1 MKNITM
7 TLMDFLKVY
16 HDEGFH
22 LIDSLYNK
30 GILTAVNREGKLLTI
45 FHLDDECVIYRPLRV
60 TDNSYCGGYKMVCIR
75 GRNYY
80 LHRFIAECFCDN
92 TDQSVYTEVN
102 HINGDTRDNRPE
114 NLEWVTHSENMRLAG
129 CHGQMKKNGYYSR
142 KSQTLSFTDDREPLH
157 LTEEEYVQW
166 RLDHGLEKPKWARV
180 RRVRV

>member
-80 LHRFIAECFCDN
+80 LHRFIAECFCDKKGV
-92 TDQSVYTEVN
+92 VYTHRPAYV
-102 HINGDTRDNRPE
+102 GTRRAAF
-114 NLEWVTHSENMRLAG
+114 LEQAG
-129 CHGQMKKNGYYSR
+129 
-142 KSQTLSFTDDREPLH
+142 QTILS
-157 LTEEEYVQW
+157 
-166 RLDHGLEKPKWARV
+166 A
-180 RRVRV
+180 